1 MFSPACED
9 GYPCRL
15 YDKLTGEINASVAA
29 YWRENFDLAYIVE
42 RDWETLG
49 PKLAGKA
56 HVYVG
61 GSDSFYL
68 TNAVMDAADVFARV
82 GSDAEVVIGAHDG
95 MGMQH
100 CFRGYE
106 YDEAGEPLPNS
117 ITRLLYTNFLPIMA
131 ERFVATA
138 PEGADVKS
146 WRY

>member
-82 GSDAEVVIGAHDG
+82 GSGARASRAAPAPSASLG
-95 MGMQH
+95 G
-100 CFRGYE
+100 
-106 YDEAGEPLPNS
+106 
-117 ITRLLYTNFLPIMA
+117 
-131 ERFVATA
+131 TA
-138 PEGADVKS
+138 CRTS
-146 WRY
+146 TSLSSL